1 MLPPPLD
8 VVVGLR
14 QVHFLAKF
22 WADVRG
28 EQLRVV
34 VDGALEP
41 GWTAGAREFGEFD
54 QQGGK

>member
-1 MLPPPLD
+1 
-8 VVVGLR
+8 
-14 QVHFLAKF
+14 
-22 WADVRG
+22 VRG

-41 GWTAGAREFGEFD
+41 GWTAGAREFGELD